1 MMLLNT
7 IAMWTHGRLLGADTA
22 STDIKISGVAIDT
35 RKVVPGDLFVAIKG
49 EHADGHD
56 YLADAA
62 ARGAVAALVTRTI
75 EGALPQ
81 VLVKDATLA
90 LGDLASAVRAQHHV
104 RVVGITG
111 SNGKTTVKTLTASIL
126 SRHGR
131 THVSSGNYNNELG
144 LPLTLLS
151 MPQDTQFAVLEM
163 GAGKPG
169 DIDYLAAIARP
180 DVGLVTLIAPAH
192 LERMGSIEGVAETK
206 GALYQALPA
215 DGVAIIN
222 ADDAFASFFAGLV
235 GSRKVLRFGLDHK
248 ADVGADILDQGID
261 GSRFVLST
269 PQGDAEVSLPLPG
282 RHNIANAL
290 AAAAVA
296 LALEVPLDTIVIG
309 LEQVSGVSGRLRRI
323 TTRGGWTLIDD
334 SYNANPSS
342 MMAAIDTLLLAH
354 GERWLVL
361 GDMAELGTDARA
373 LHAGIGQRARDSGV
387 DRLFAVGPLNAATV
401 EAFGA
406 QGEHF
411 ADKVSLIA
419 ALKNQL
425 HDGVTCLIKGS
436 RSAGME
442 QVVAALGD
450 RADASTQHAH
460 TEDTNK
466 GRASDVA

>member
-1 MMLLNT
+1 MMLLSS
-7 IAMWTHGRLLGADTA
+7 IAMWTHGSLLGSDAEVT
-22 STDIKISGVAIDT
+22 GVAIDT
-35 RKVVPGDLFVAIKG
+35 RKVTTGDLFVAIKG
-49 EHADGHD
+49 NHADGHD
-56 YLADAA
+56 YLAAA
-62 ARGAVAALVTRTI
+62 AAQGAVAALVTRSI
-75 EGALPQ
+75 DNSPLPQ

-90 LGDLASAVRAQHHV
+90 LGDLASASRAQHDV

-126 SRHGR
+126 ARHGR

-163 GAGKPG
+163 GAGKPV

-192 LERMGSIEGVAETK
+192 LERMGSVEGVAETK

-222 ADDAFASFFAGLV
+222 ADDAFASFFAGLA
-235 GSRKVLRFGLDHK
+235 GSRKVIRYGLDHL
-248 ADVGADILDQGID
+248 ADVGADIIEQTLT
-261 GSRFVLST
+261 GSHFVLST

-282 RHNIANAL
+282 RHNVANAM
-290 AAAAVA
+290 AAASIA
-296 LALEVPLDTIVIG
+296 LALEVPLDTIVAG
-309 LEQVSGVSGRLRRI
+309 LEQVGGVAGRLRRI
-323 TTRGGWTLIDD
+323 DTRAGYTLIDD

-342 MMAAIDTLLLAH
+342 MEAAIDTLLLAS

-361 GDMAELGTDARA
+361 GDMAELGADARA
-373 LHAGIGQRARDSGV
+373 LHAGIGIRARDSGV
-387 DRLFAVGPLNAATV
+387 DRLFAVGPLSAATV

-406 QGEHF
+406 HGEHF
-411 ADKVSLIA
+411 VDKA
-419 ALKNQL
+419 ALIESLKKQL
-425 HDGVTCLIKGS
+425 HKGVTCLIKGS

-450 RADASTQHAH
+450 GADAIHGLK
-460 TEDTNK
+460 EDTNK
-466 GRASDVA
+466 GRASDAA